1 MPDSTTYRIINALKD
16 KTAQDFTSGY
26 SGVDLR
32 NCAVIGSILEPPQIP
47 YASIN
52 FIDFTTEQGLNLASY
67 RMTARF
73 EIYVFCGGASVA
85 ERLQNAVNLS
95 SDVIKAITE
104 DRWLGLANPDTTRT
118 IDNVICNFTAVEGD
132 RYGLDN
138 VAIGYIE
145 ATVPFQSRTGV

>member
-1 MPDSTTYRIINALKD
+1 MSDSTTYRILDALKT
-16 KTAQDFTSGY
+16 KTAQDFSSGF
-26 SGVDLR
+26 SGIDMR
-32 NCAVIGSILEPPQIP
+32 NSVVIGSILEPPQIP

-52 FIDFTTEQGLNLASY
+52 FIDYTTEQGLNLASY
-67 RMTARF
+67 RMSARY

-85 ERLQNAVNLS
+85 ERLQNAINLS
-95 SDVIKAITE
+95 SDVIKAITA
-104 DRWLGLANPDTTRT
+104 DRFLGLANADTTRT

-145 ATVPFQSRTGV
+145 VSTPFQSRTGV

>member
-1 MPDSTTYRIINALKD
+1 MPDSTTYRILDALKD
-16 KTAQDFTSGY
+16 KTAQDFSSGY
-26 SGVDLR
+26 SGLDMR
-32 NCAVIGSILEPPQIP
+32 NSVVIGSILEPPQIP

-52 FIDFTTEQGLNLASY
+52 FIDFTTEQGLNLSSY

-73 EIYVFCGGASVA
+73 EIYVFCGGSSVSD
-85 ERLQNAVNLS
+85 RLKNVTNLS
-95 SDVIKAITE
+95 SDVIKAITA

-118 IDNVICNFTAVEGD
+118 IDNVLCNFTAVEGD

-145 ATVPFQSRTGV
+145 VTAPFQSVTGV